1 LLSSLM
7 LSADSLIVAFA
18 VSGLLSAPNKVAL
31 VALFGLCDACA
42 SCIGLWLGVAV
53 PAPGLMQSALL
64 VVWGGAIALNMP
76 IVGEIRGSLIW
87 PYVLLPL
94 MAIDNLVIPNAAP
107 ISSGLASST
116 MAALGFALGSV
127 LLRRPSERRAEVR
140 WVAGALV
147 IAGITSAL

>member
-18 VSGLLSAPNKVAL
+18 LSGLLSARSKITL
-31 VALFGLCDACA
+31 IALFGLCDACA
-42 SCIGLWLGVAV
+42 SFVGLWLGVAV

-76 IVGEIRGSLIW
+76 IGGEIRGFPIW
-87 PYVLLPL
+87 PYVLPLL

-107 ISSGLASST
+107 LSTGLASST

-127 LLRRPSERRAEVR
+127 LLRRPSERTAQVP
-140 WVAGALV
+140 WAAGALV
-147 IAGITSAL
+147 IAGITSSL